1 MPSLLKY
8 QKLYNLQNQMT
19 PSVGDIVNIYNGKVA
34 RHKCLLGRFYDVIT
48 GKDDTVRGA
57 KMFVGKMKKTVE
69 RPTNKLYPEEYFNK
83 FIILTED
90 ENIRYRPGTQATIL
104 ADIKGKFSN

>member
-1 MPSLLKY
+1 
-8 QKLYNLQNQMT
+8 
-19 PSVGDIVNIYNGKVA
+19 
-34 RHKCLLGRFYDVIT
+34 
-48 GKDDTVRGA
+48 
-57 KMFVGKMKKTVE
+57 MFVGKMKKTVE

-90 ENIRYRPGTQATIL
+90 ENIRYRPGTQAAIL